1 MAKIDNYKDLK
12 THKTKNIFLLLGP
25 DTGSKETYIKKI
37 ISNIEPEY
45 GETPAVTRQFP
56 HELELIDFVAN
67 LRNRNLF
74 NSHQV
79 VILQEIQ
86 DIPSGNGRK
95 SLIDYCNNPSTSSTL
110 ILTSPYFQDSI
121 SSTLVKL
128 IPKTHTKIFFELFP
142 DAKARWISRYFQP
155 FDIQIDRSAVELIL
169 ECITGDTSEL
179 EIVCNNIRSFVG
191 SKSLVTSATIENI
204 LYYNKEENILTLFNC
219 IAKRDLNTSLLSLSR
234 LLLSSHNP
242 PIYIIGGL
250 LRQFEALAELKT
262 LQSQKFSNKEL
273 FEKMTSMKIKSA
285 RLKKTILEASTLYDE
300 NETNQINGVLTE
312 YDCRIRLFSQEFHE
326 QLLQLLIYHIVT
338 KGGRGVLQQF
348 EN

>member
-121 SSTLVKL
+121 SST
-128 IPKTHTKIFFELFP
+128 
-142 DAKARWISRYFQP
+142 
-155 FDIQIDRSAVELIL
+155 
-169 ECITGDTSEL
+169 
-179 EIVCNNIRSFVG
+179 
-191 SKSLVTSATIENI
+191 
-204 LYYNKEENILTLFNC
+204 
-219 IAKRDLNTSLLSLSR
+219 
-234 LLLSSHNP
+234 
-242 PIYIIGGL
+242 
-250 LRQFEALAELKT
+250 
-262 LQSQKFSNKEL
+262 
-273 FEKMTSMKIKSA
+273 
-285 RLKKTILEASTLYDE
+285 
-300 NETNQINGVLTE
+300 
-312 YDCRIRLFSQEFHE
+312 
-326 QLLQLLIYHIVT
+326 
-338 KGGRGVLQQF
+338 
-348 EN
+348 